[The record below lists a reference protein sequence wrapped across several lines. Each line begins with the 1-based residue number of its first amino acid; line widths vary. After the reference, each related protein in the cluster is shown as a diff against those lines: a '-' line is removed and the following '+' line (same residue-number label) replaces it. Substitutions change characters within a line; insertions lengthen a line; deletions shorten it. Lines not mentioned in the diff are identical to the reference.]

1 MKKLEKTPIQVQ
13 HINGELFLLARRVSG
28 FRRVAD
34 PLVML
39 NASDFMNEDY
49 QEMMIKLI
57 YSNREERM
65 LRL

>member
-13 HINGELFLLARRVSG
+13 RINGELLLLARQVSG

-34 PLVML
+34 PLLVL
-39 NASDFMNEDY
+39 KGYDSMNEDY
-49 QEMMIKLI
+49 QEMMVKLI
-57 YSNREERM
+57 YSNSDERM